1 MRKQQLLWLVPLIVA
16 CSDGNSGPAPITCA
30 TAASARQT
38 ASIVDLQPGQSV
50 SFLTSAATAACLE
63 IEPRANSRY
72 LLGVL
77 NVSPNG
83 GSVASVKVNGGM
95 PTDVQAQLAARAP
108 VASRGPSG
116 LRSWLLGTSEYE
128 QRNGYRL
135 HRKVLE
141 ADRRLVQRRGNP
153 AAAFARA
160 RARRVRSGATL
171 QRAPVSRLLTPQL
184 GDTLPF
190 HIRDI
195 DRDVGDTICVK
206 GFDVEARTVY
216 VGEKSIL
223 FEDVNSPVKG
233 QIDEFYQSIGAEF
246 DNVIYPMLVENF
258 GDPLAF
264 DQELGGKGK
273 VLMLFSPVLNENFGG
288 VAGFVSGCDFYPYD
302 ADAGPDQNTVGNDAA
317 IFYAYV
323 PDDAT
328 MSSIENWQ
336 AFVRG
341 VLAHESKHISSY
353 AAKFANGASEL
364 EEGWLEESTA
374 QIASE
379 IYQRNFSHSPWK
391 NPTSFLAS
399 VGCEPPLTARNGC
412 TGDHPQVMLHH
423 FTFLYD
429 YLKDG
434 RSETPIGS
442 SSDAYYGGAW
452 SFVRWT
458 IDQYAPSESGIL
470 HAMTQSTNSFGI
482 DNIVSR
488 VDATFPELVA
498 GWSLA
503 SAAAGVNDFSP
514 ENSLLTFPSWKQG
527 EIFAGMHDELI
538 LSSTGDAAFPL
549 LYPLVPDTASFG
561 DFVKHVS
568 ALHGG
573 GAALFD
579 LTSATAERQ
588 PIEITGSAGDP
599 LPANSTVRTAIVRVR

>member
-1 MRKQQLLWLVPLIVA
+1 MRKQQLLWLVPFVIA

-30 TAASARQT
+30 TATSARQT

-50 SFLTSAATAACLE
+50 SFLTSAATASCLE

-83 GSVASVKVNGGM
+83 ASVTSVKINGGM

-116 LRSWLLGTSEYE
+116 LRSWLPGTSEYQ
-128 QRNGYRL
+128 QRNAERL

-141 ADRRLVQRRGNP
+141 ADRRLVPRRGNP
-153 AAAFARA
+153 PAGFARA
-160 RARRVRSGATL
+160 RARRGKSGATL
-171 QRAPVSRLLTPQL
+171 QRAEVSRLLTPQL

-206 GFDVEARTVY
+206 GFDVDARTVY

-264 DQELGGKGK
+264 DQEMGGKGK

-302 ADAGPDQNTVGNDAA
+302 AAAGPDQNTVGNDAA

-341 VLAHESKHISSY
+341 VLAHESKHLSSY

-391 NPTSFLAS
+391 SPTSFLAS

-412 TGDHPQVMLHH
+412 AGDHPQVMLHH

-470 HAMTQSTNSFGI
+470 HAMTQSTNTFGI

-488 VDATFPELVA
+488 IDATFPELVS

-503 SAAAGVNDFSP
+503 SASAGVGSFSP
-514 ENSLLTFPSWKQG
+514 ESPLLTFPSWKQG
-527 EIFAGMHDELI
+527 EIFAGMHDELV
-538 LSSTGDAAFPL
+538 LTSTGESAFPL

-561 DFVKHVS
+561 DFVRQVS

-579 LTSATAERQ
+579 LTSTTAERQ
-588 PIEITGSAGDP
+588 PIEITGTTGEP
-599 LPANSTVRTAIVRVR
+599 LPANSSVRTTIVRVR